1 LHGELFPGEG
11 EKVPGDLI
19 CCLAEKWRVPRKRDR
34 KDYTEDPQ
42 RTQWRTRLRHWIE
55 GPPLKTKGG
64 APQALGL

>member
-42 RTQWRTRLRHWIE
+42 RTQWRTR
-55 GPPLKTKGG
+55 
-64 APQALGL
+64 